1 MAGWMA
7 RGEAKSWS
15 LHLGVDNIL
24 KIPLGISRSAGAKS
38 ECLPATALLV
48 AHSSTYVSICV
59 LLEGVA
65 LSAAIATWRVM
76 MPLASTRRIPS
87 FSLAKMPAAEEKRN
101 NTRSINKAW
110 R

>member
-65 LSAAIATWRVM
+65 GNDAAGFK
-76 MPLASTRRIPS
+76 RRIPS

-101 NTRSINKAW
+101 NTRSINQAW